1 MSDAVT
7 GSPGRGRAPRLRP
20 TPGQTVGPFF
30 GFALPYDRG
39 HELVDP
45 GTPGAVRLHGRVL
58 DGAGRPVPD
67 ALLEIWHAD
76 PSGAVVRRSGSILR
90 DGTFTGWGRAVTD
103 REGGYWFRTLEPGP
117 TASSDGRRRPAMIA
131 VAVFARGLTDRLFT
145 RIYLPDDGSTGGEAA
160 LAADP
165 LLASLEPERRATLLA
180 AREPDG
186 SLRFDVRL
194 QGEGETVFLDLGQG
208 TAGHA
213 PPEAT
218 PDAAHGVVRGLA
230 AGPPS
235 DPLDLPDPSGR
246 VLSGVP
252 SPEGRPG
259 A

>member
-7 GSPGRGRAPRLRP
+7 SGRAPRLRP

-30 GFALPYDRG
+30 GYALPYDRG
-39 HELVDP
+39 NELVEP

-76 PSGAVVRRSGSILR
+76 PSGTAVRRSGSILR
-90 DGTFTGWGRAVTD
+90 DGTFTGWGRAATD

-117 TASSDGRRRPAMIA
+117 AASTDGRRRPAMVA

-145 RIYLPDDGSTGGEAA
+145 RIYLPDDEDA

-165 LLASLEPERRATLLA
+165 LLAGLEPERRATLVA
-180 AREPDG
+180 ARESDG
-186 SLRFDVRL
+186 SLRFDIRL

-208 TAGHA
+208 TPGHA
-213 PPEAT
+213 PPDAT
-218 PDAAHGVVRGLA
+218 PDEVHGVVRGLA
-230 AGPPS
+230 AGLPS
-235 DPLDLPDPSGR
+235 DPLDLPDPSGEI
-246 VLSGVP
+246 VSGVP
-252 SPEGRPG
+252 SR